1 MPLPTDL
8 AAAHALI
15 LRQRDE
21 LAAAEARAA
30 GAEAMIAHM
39 KLVIAKLRR
48 EQYGQSSER
57 GRKVL
62 DQLELQLEELG
73 AETSEN
79 AITAEEKTAGTLVK
93 SFTRGRPVRVPLV
106 LRVIQRIHK
115 R

>member
-8 AAAHALI
+8 TAAHALI

-21 LAAAEARAA
+21 IASADARAA

-39 KLVIAKLRR
+39 KLGNAKLQR

-62 DQLELQLEELG
+62 DQLELQLEELE
-73 AETSEN
+73 AETSQN
-79 AITAEEKTAGTLVK
+79 AVAAEEKTAGTAVK
-93 SFTRGRPVRVPLV
+93 RFPRGRPV
-106 LRVIQRIHK
+106 
-115 R
+115 

>member
-8 AAAHALI
+8 TAAHALI

-21 LAAAEARAA
+21 IAAAEARAA

-62 DQLELQLEELG
+62 AQLDVQLEPSWHHNYASLG
-73 AETSEN
+73 WFSP
-79 AITAEEKTAGTLVK
+79 
-93 SFTRGRPVRVPLV
+93 PVARREPQYPS
-106 LRVIQRIHK
+106 IK
-115 R
+115 P